1 MSGVVLLISE
11 KTKIKFHLIL
21 CTEGKYSGR
30 VIMKTLIWKLG
41 MSVCLFLLTLTL
53 KTINVAT
60 QRIGYNPN

>member
-11 KTKIKFHLIL
+11 KNKIEFHLIL
-21 CTEGKYSGR
+21 CTEEKSSGR

-60 QRIGYNPN
+60 HRNGCNPN